1 MTATVETVME
11 QLDLAPM
18 IMSERVVPAVA
29 RAVTL
34 TDTDVA
40 TAKVQVARPNLVGEN
55 DQPVDAPEED
65 MDDFWHTSVGKF
77 RFTIEELPHQLQY
90 IHTLLKELPK
100 TEEPDVLYYMLQ
112 CLHLMVLHGDALNKA
127 VKDHRGFII
136 WCQENLIIK
145 NLWDICNAEHS
156 HICESC
162 VPILLHCITLPSG
175 SDVFWRVIQDE
186 FHSPDWRVRFVA
198 VERVTVIAR
207 FMDSTPLRAVM
218 PLQAALAN
226 AFCYL
231 ISSMDDPNIQ
241 VAQRATLYLGT
252 VHDTAIQSLIM
263 CLETQFD
270 SVIVDR
276 PMVLQ
281 SLYQLHNSLSDRKI
295 LSWEFF
301 LNRFDALFLEAQL
314 NLEKTS
320 GDISYLRDLRNTDMK
335 SETFMRKLQRAQEA
349 LSQSDGSSTKTLSA
363 SFGTKWPYKRTM
375 SAPASMVPRQDTKEE
390 KEKVYSRQYSAPI
403 LKRKSSRFGLGQFLG
418 CMPQN
423 NTVLLPGSYR
433 LCPALVSLE
442 GPCFAYGH
450 IHAMSAS
457 VADDSNLAGF
467 MHRVVDLEESD
478 RETMHLLVFLLMQFL
493 SRSDQAYPS
502 DEKYQAKTQT
512 IVLRHLYLLLGYNQN
527 ERGFH
532 VPPNRLR

>member
-1 MTATVETVME
+1 MGLCTVAKFYNNHPHDMRILNDSIFRIKLNQWLLEHPFYRLEEFLKHLVTVLLGVVAQIMTATVETVME

-375 SAPASMVPRQDTKEE
+375 SAPASMVPRQDTKEGFE
-390 KEKVYSRQYSAPI
+390 
-403 LKRKSSRFGLGQFLG
+403 GL
-418 CMPQN
+418 
-423 NTVLLPGSYR
+423 T
-433 LCPALVSLE
+433 LV
-442 GPCFAYGH
+442 
-450 IHAMSAS
+450 
-457 VADDSNLAGF
+457 
-467 MHRVVDLEESD
+467 
-478 RETMHLLVFLLMQFL
+478 
-493 SRSDQAYPS
+493 
-502 DEKYQAKTQT
+502 
-512 IVLRHLYLLLGYNQN
+512 
-527 ERGFH
+527 
-532 VPPNRLR
+532 